1 MSKNLTERDKMTKTK
16 KITLNA
22 QKRKLALKVFEN
34 DLQTEDN
41 ILKDEYLKAKK
52 QCDVHIEN
60 AFKTA
65 KQVVER
71 KYPSETIKTLKE
83 IQTKYDLNVCRP
95 DSCFN
100 FQSDQTEEHTDWNGT
115 VSQVPKQKHIS
126 FKLTGTLNG
135 ENQYG
140 SESSEFAFAYYH
152 NHLRNLGFTPNVYV
166 LKGEKDDNP
175 HHSKLIDEN
184 NDQLGIYSHRNT
196 QAGVSEK
203 WNKDYSLTVISQH
216 SHCSSRYIECTQD
229 ELDIM
234 NDMLIAKQKVVQ
246 TYNEWQSNILERKN
260 LIEQT
265 LKSYKYFDE
274 LKKLADNQNV
284 EIKENDIEMHSSEL
298 SIYNPDNVSAMLDNL
313 KPKTKETRAEKIAR
327 ITALNS
333 GVANA

>member
-1 MSKNLTERDKMTKTK
+1 MTKTK
-16 KITLNA
+16 RITLNA

-34 DLQTEDN
+34 DLQVEDN

-60 AFKTA
+60 AFKIA

-71 KYPSETIKTLKE
+71 KYPPETIKTLKE

-100 FQSDQTEEHTDWNGT
+100 FQSDQTEEKTDWNGT
-115 VSQVPKQKHIS
+115 VSHVPKQKHID
-126 FKLTGTLNG
+126 FNLNG
-135 ENQYG
+135 KLSGDQYG
-140 SESSEFAFAYYH
+140 GSASLDFAYAYHH
-152 NHLRNLGFTPNVYV
+152 NHLRNLGLTPNVFI
-166 LKGEKDDNP
+166 LKGDKDDNP
-175 HHSKLIDEN
+175 HHSKMIDDN
-184 NDQLGIYSHRNT
+184 NEKLGIHSGSYNSCYSGI
-196 QAGVSEK
+196 AEK
-203 WNKDYSLTVISQH
+203 WNRKYSLSVISQH

-246 TYNEWQSNILERKN
+246 TYEEWQSNILERKN

-284 EIKENDIEMHSSEL
+284 EIQETDIEIHSSEL
-298 SIYNPDNVSAMLDNL
+298 SIYNPDTVSAMLDNL
-313 KPKTKETRAEKIAR
+313 KPKAKETRAEKIAR

>member
-1 MSKNLTERDKMTKTK
+1 MTKTK

-65 KQVVER
+65 TEVVQR
-71 KYPSETIKTLKE
+71 QYPLDTVKTLKE
-83 IQTKYDLNVCRP
+83 IQTKYNLNVCRL

-100 FQSDQTEEHTDWNGT
+100 FESDKEITKEDWNGNKST
-115 VSQVPKQKHIS
+115 TPITKHID
-126 FKLTGTLNG
+126 FNLNG
-135 ENQYG
+135 NLIGDSQYDYK
-140 SESSEFAFAYYH
+140 SSEFAFAYHH
-152 NHLRNLGFTPNVYV
+152 NHLRNLGLTPNVFV
-166 LKGEKDDNP
+166 LKGDKDDNP

-184 NDQLGIYSHRNT
+184 NEQLGLYANRHNQSGI
-196 QAGVSEK
+196 AEK
-203 WNKDYSLTVISQH
+203 WNKKYSLSVISQY
-216 SHCSSRYIECTQD
+216 SGCSTRFIQCTQD

-234 NDMLIAKQKVVQ
+234 EDMLIAKQKVVQ
-246 TYNEWQSNILERKN
+246 TYTAWQSNILERKN

-313 KPKTKETRAEKIAR
+313 KPKAKETRAEKIAR
-327 ITALNS
+327 ITALQN